1 MKSFNLNRNLAQ
13 FALLQKIEIAEEK
26 LKRIRCSVL
35 TKKKWIILKQIFLQY
50 YFLFYLF
57 Q

>member
-35 TKKKWIILKQIFLQY
+35 TKKK
-50 YFLFYLF
+50 
-57 Q
+57 